1 MGQMRARVLTALV
14 GIPFVVGIIVADR
27 VWLFALF
34 VEALALVALHEYFR
48 MVFPAYRGA
57 RLTGVAAGMLLSLTL
72 VAPGLSSLLP
82 LIVALLFAAFV
93 FIGGASEERYR
104 HLGLALAGAFYLG
117 YLFPH
122 FIVLYRGGYEWVLWV
137 LIVVFCSDSAAY
149 FAGVAVGR
157 RKLYPSVSPGK
168 TVEGAIAATVAG
180 ALAGWVSGGW
190 LLALPLAHLLW
201 LSPTIAVIA
210 QVGDLFE
217 SLIKRG
223 FAAKDSGAI
232 LPGHGGLMDRLDSL
246 VFPGVVSTY
255 CLRLL

>member
-1 MGQMRARVLTALV
+1 MRARILTALV
-14 GIPFVVGIIVADR
+14 GIPFVVGIVVADR

-34 VEALALVALHEYFR
+34 VEVLALVALHEYFR
-48 MVFPAYRGA
+48 MVFPAHKGV

-72 VAPGLSSLLP
+72 VMPGLGSLLP
-82 LIVALLFAAFV
+82 LIVAVLFAAFV
-93 FIGGASEERYR
+93 FIGGAAEERHR

-168 TVEGAIAATVAG
+168 TVEGAVAGTLAG
-180 ALAGWVSGGW
+180 ALVGWGAGVW
-190 LLALPLAHLLW
+190 LLALPLVHLLW
-201 LSPTIAVIA
+201 LSPAIAVIA

-217 SLIKRG
+217 SIIKRG
-223 FAAKDSGAI
+223 FAAKDSGGI

-246 VFPGVVSTY
+246 VFSGVVGTY

>member
-1 MGQMRARVLTALV
+1 MRTRVLTALV
-14 GIPFVVGIIVADR
+14 GIPLVVGIVVADR

-34 VEALALVALHEYFR
+34 VEALTVLALHEYFR
-48 MVFPAYRGA
+48 MVFPARREVRIA
-57 RLTGVAAGMLLSLTL
+57 GVTAGMLLSLTL
-72 VAPGLSSLLP
+72 VAPDLSGLLP
-82 LIVALLFAAFV
+82 LMVAVLCAAFV
-93 FIGGASEERYR
+93 FIGGPAEERCR

-122 FIVLYRGGYEWVLWV
+122 FIVLYRGGHEWVLWV

-149 FAGVAVGR
+149 FVGVAVGR

-180 ALAGWVSGGW
+180 ALAGWVSGVW
-190 LLALPLAHLLW
+190 LLAVSPAHLAW
-201 LSPTIAVIA
+201 LSPAIAVIA

-217 SLIKRG
+217 SMIKRG
-223 FAAKDSGAI
+223 FAAKDSGGI

-246 VFPGVVSTY
+246 VFPGVVGTY